1 MILLALERNK
11 HVCKKLRSTQNTN
24 ANNIYKFEN
33 SENYLKNDLQSLLGD
48 VTLSKEDVA
57 KIVDEIMQRKE
68 ILENHNHAIWQGKNG
83 KWNTY
88 VDDATKSKGRRL
100 VSLKNRSDI
109 ENLIVNEYLSKSL
122 DNITFEELFYKWL
135 REYQPNH
142 SSNGNAIRLLNSYKK
157 FYKDTWF
164 TQKKVKEI
172 SLLDSDN
179 FVHETIK
186 KFSLNS
192 KQKDNMKTIMNQI
205 LDYAIRLK
213 LVEVNVAR
221 SVRVASNTLAPITP
235 KPSQQEVF
243 YEDEMPLVMSTL
255 REMAPIYKDS
265 RPYLLMFM
273 FYLGIRVGE
282 AVAIM
287 EKDIVGDELCMCH
300 EEVIEKIFDDDFNS
314 KGTIHTIVDHTK
326 TKKGN
331 RLIPLTP
338 KALEVIALARKFKKQ
353 KGIESEFLFVNENG
367 RHIYKESV
375 NDTLYDCCQKIS
387 TYKKSSHKIRKT
399 TISSMIDN
407 GMNPTSIINIVGH
420 KEYSTTLN
428 SYCRERKHKE
438 SIKNELAMAT
448 NW

>member
-1 MILLALERNK
+1 MLATK
-11 HVCKKLRSTQNTN
+11 HNTKSSTTN
-24 ANNIYKFEN
+24 DIYFFE
-33 SENYLKNDLQSLLGD
+33 KDLQTLLGD
-48 VTLSKEDVA
+48 ATIDRKDVVE
-57 KIVDEIMQRKE
+57 IVNNIMNRKE
-68 ILENHNHAIWQGKNG
+68 ILTNHNHRIWQGKNG

-88 VDDATKSKGRRL
+88 VDDPTRPKGRRL
-100 VSLKNRSDI
+100 VSLTTRTNL
-109 ENLIVNEYLSKSL
+109 ENYIVNEYLSKSL
-122 DNITFEELFYKWL
+122 DNITFDELFFKWL
-135 REYQPNH
+135 REYQPLH
-142 SSNGNAIRLLNSYKK
+142 SSNGNAIRLVNEYKR
-157 FYKDTWF
+157 FYKNTWF
-164 TQKKVKEI
+164 AQKKVKEI
-172 SLLDSDN
+172 SLLDCDK

-186 KFSLNS
+186 NFSLNG
-192 KQKDNMKTIMNQI
+192 KQTIMNQV
-205 LDYAIRLK
+205 LDYAIKLE
-213 LVEVNVAR
+213 LVEMNVAR
-221 SVRVASNTLAPITP
+221 SVRVASNTLAPINP

-255 REMAPIYKDS
+255 REMAPTYKDS

-300 EEVIEKIFDDDFNS
+300 EEVIEVIFDDDFNS
-314 KGTIHTIVDHTK
+314 KGTIHNIVDHTK

-338 KALEVIALARKFKKQ
+338 KALEVIALAREFKKQ
-353 KGIESEFLFVNENG
+353 KGIQSEFLFVNENG

-375 NDTLYDCCQKIS
+375 NDTLYDCCKKIS

-399 TISSMIDN
+399 TISSLIDS
-407 GMNPTSIINIVGH
+407 GMNPTTITNIVGH

-438 SIKNELAMAT
+438 TIKNEFAMAT